1 METERLGDKGRGRLG
16 DWEIWRLGD
25 KETGRQGDRETVSH
39 GDPVSCFRNSK
50 FDIRNSSGHVDI
62 DGGIYIIFP

>member
-1 METERLGDKGRGRLG
+1 MTGG
-16 DWEIWRLGD
+16 LGD
-25 KETGRQGDRETVSH
+25 KETGGLGDKETRRQGDRETVSH

>member
-1 METERLGDKGRGRLG
+1 METGRQGDGGTGRQ
-16 DWEIWRLGD
+16 GD